1 MKKQLIAFS
10 VLCLLACQNRVYA
23 NAPQSLTPDKS
34 QPLLPEVKKESL
46 TFSSDDNNF
55 KISFGGRI
63 QADGM
68 MFWGEDYQP
77 IGNGVGFRRVRLAS
91 NVSFGKRITGRIEMD
106 LTDGAFS
113 LKDCFIGYQFNNGLL
128 LRAGNFKESFSMDAM
143 TSSGDLLFMEKA
155 NMSSAFNPEF
165 HMGVQA
171 SWQRN
176 QFWGS
181 AGVHFRAINGSKEKD
196 YAESNSKDGVDEG
209 ISYTARGVWMP
220 QSDDKL
226 MGFHLGVAASYR
238 TPKTSAGTKSPNTSR
253 FSSNSLSRINKI
265 KFLDTGP
272 ITSVSHD
279 WLAGVELAGFYKAF
293 RMQGEFVM
301 NNTNRMEGLATERF
315 SGGYIQVGYL
325 LFGGQQRY
333 STSRAA
339 FSEPSFGRGWGDVE
353 VAARFDRIDLNGNII
368 KGGMSNNWT
377 VGATYYVTRNLKLQL
392 NYSYVTHDK
401 YANAYGSAA
410 VGVMENGQVAY
421 KPEEVVGKGGND
433 YSQLGVRVQL
443 NF

>member
-1 MKKQLIAFS
+1 MKKQLTAFF
-10 VLCLLACQNRVYA
+10 VVCLLACQNVLRA
-23 NAPQSLTPDKS
+23 QEPQTLAPEASK
-34 QPLLPEVKKESL
+34 PLLPEVKKESL
-46 TFSSDDNNF
+46 TFTSDDNNF
-55 KISFGGRI
+55 KISFAGRI

-68 MFWGEDYQP
+68 VFWGEDYQP
-77 IGNGVGFRRVRLAS
+77 IGDGVGFRRVRLAS
-91 NVSFGKRITGRIEMD
+91 NVSFGKRITGRIELD

-113 LKDCFIGYQFNNGLL
+113 LKDCFVGYQFNNGLL

-143 TSSGDLLFMEKA
+143 TSSGDLLLMEKA

-176 QFWGS
+176 QFWGA

-196 YAESNSKDGVDEG
+196 YAESNNKDGVDEG
-209 ISYTARGVWMP
+209 VSYTARGVWMP
-220 QSDDKL
+220 QSENKERGL
-226 MGFHLGVAASYR
+226 HLGLAASYR
-238 TPKTSAGTKSPNTSR
+238 TPKTSAGTKSPNTAR

-279 WLAGVELAGFYKAF
+279 WLVGVEVAGFYKAF
-293 RMQGEFVM
+293 RIQGEFVM

-315 SGGYIQVGYL
+315 NGGYIQAGYL

-333 STSRAA
+333 SASRAA
-339 FSEPSFGRGWGDVE
+339 FTQPSFGRGWGDVE

-368 KGGMSNNWT
+368 NGGLSNNWT
-377 VGATYYVTRNLKLQL
+377 LGATYYVTRNLKVQL
-392 NYSYVTHDK
+392 NYSYVMHDK

-410 VGVMENGQVAY
+410 VGNNANGEIAY
-421 KPEEVVGKGGND
+421 KPEDVVGQGGNE